1 MIDEGKMIQ
10 EIEEAKRS
18 VQPASLQERLLDIFL
33 LYIKKQR
40 TLDIQEQYFL
50 LLQRSMMRMR
60 KILLLAVEKG
70 IVQKISEEKGYES
83 STAVFTDIWD
93 MI

>member
-60 KILLLAVEKG
+60 KILLLAV
-70 IVQKISEEKGYES
+70 KIL
-83 STAVFTDIWD
+83 D
-93 MI
+93 

>member
-10 EIEEAKRS
+10 EIEEAKRG

-83 STAVFTDIWD
+83 SAEISGK
-93 MI
+93 

>member
-10 EIEEAKRS
+10 ELEEAKRS
-18 VQPASLQERLLDIFL
+18 VQSASLQERLLDIFL

-50 LLQRSMMRMR
+50 LPQRSMMRMR

-70 IVQKISEEKGYES
+70 IVQKISEGKSYES
-83 STAVFTDIWD
+83 SAEISGK
-93 MI
+93 